1 MASGSNFISLP
12 DSNQYDG
19 VSGRS
24 VSTDANSIPSGGT
37 VVNGVRFLWEIPEEG
52 GTGGFT
58 GTSWFTNITGSP
70 TNYWEFAN
78 DEAVYEYLTNPN
90 GPGNLDAVFERW
102 DKFLDEQGNN
112 WTSYYYPFAGAVPGE
127 CQQRF

>member
-37 VVNGVRFLWEIPEEG
+37 VINGVRFYG
-52 GTGGFT
+52 
-58 GTSWFTNITGSP
+58 
-70 TNYWEFAN
+70 
-78 DEAVYEYLTNPN
+78 
-90 GPGNLDAVFERW
+90 
-102 DKFLDEQGNN
+102 KFLNN
-112 WTSYYYPFAGAVPGE
+112 LAKELGRLYWN
-127 CQQRF
+127 